1 MPNKNHEHVDKLG
14 QPLLLNDVVAYPDGN
29 SMCIGI
35 VKKLNLKRVSVT
47 KVSKQ
52 KWRIGVHYKYPEDLV
67 KIPGELAIIYIL
79 QNQGSV

>member
-14 QPLLLNDVVAYPDGN
+14 QQLSLDDVVAFPDGN

-35 VKKLNLKRVSVT
+35 VKKLNPKQVSVN

-52 KWRIGVHYKYPEDLV
+52 KWRNHVQYKYPEDLV

-79 QNQGSV
+79 QNQGEV